1 MKYMHIQKC
10 TYLPYWTVNTLI
22 HCGTGITFFV
32 SKFISTNVSVVCN
45 HWTSDANCK
54 DSILK
59 IFPLYDYAG
68 DTASHHLSPFCQ
80 VSLKFSL
87 SGLFCIIEFL
97 TSLVSLGH
105 SGLEILYFEK
115 EECIKCCNFFGSS
128 LLVFKQFILI

>member
-87 SGLFCIIEFL
+87 SGLFLHYWISNLI
-97 TSLVSLGH
+97 SK
-105 SGLEILYFEK
+105 SGTFRPWNTLFWK
-115 EECIKCCNFFGSS
+115 GRMHKMVQFFW
-128 LLVFKQFILI
+128 QFFVGF